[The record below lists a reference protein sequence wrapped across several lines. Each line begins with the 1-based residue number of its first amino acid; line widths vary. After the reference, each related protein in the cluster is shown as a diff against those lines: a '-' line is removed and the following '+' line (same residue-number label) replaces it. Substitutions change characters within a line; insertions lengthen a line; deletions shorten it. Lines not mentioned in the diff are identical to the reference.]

1 MPLEMK
7 SKAELAAMIAER
19 LGVPA
24 SHVMIHK
31 HSTTPSGVTVVGVT
45 RPVASAQRLADSVAA
60 ELRTPYYLKD

>member
-24 SHVMIHK
+24 SQVMIHK
-31 HSTTPSGVTVVGVT
+31 HSTPWGVTVVGVT
-45 RPVASAQRLADSVAA
+45 GLTGGFSATSR
-60 ELRTPYYLKD
+60 